1 MPTKKVKKKS
11 KKTRCF
17 GMFIDIWCEKKV
29 ANWGKIYSC
38 EWALLCKKHTLCLW
52 VTLPKDSKKV
62 FNINAFFWHENNAQL
77 SMKQMK
83 FNMQYFV

>member
-29 ANWGKIYSC
+29 AN
-38 EWALLCKKHTLCLW
+38 
-52 VTLPKDSKKV
+52 
-62 FNINAFFWHENNAQL
+62 
-77 SMKQMK
+77 
-83 FNMQYFV
+83 